1 MIERINNTNVKEE
14 TKDILCTDVLKND
27 DKIFTKDKLRGII
40 EMGKMFSGISLAA
53 ESKQMSL
60 LEDEFVNE
68 LPKEEGSNN
77 DVKPASSDD
86 LADDRKE

>member
-1 MIERINNTNVKEE
+1 
-14 TKDILCTDVLKND
+14 
-27 DKIFTKDKLRGII
+27 
-40 EMGKMFSGISLAA
+40 MFSGISLSA